1 MLECISLIVHLSFS
15 VSRELFDSALL
26 CFLRGR
32 GESKADILKTQGC
45 LVASKAVI
53 RWDVCTASIDLT
65 RSLQELDTLVQEE
78 VVKLN
83 WPLTAASNIFSLLS
97 CQNGG

>member
-15 VSRELFDSALL
+15 VRRELFDNALL

-32 GESKADILKTQGC
+32 GESKVDIFKNQGC
-45 LVASKAVI
+45 LMASKTVI
-53 RWDVCTASIDLT
+53 RLDVCTVSIDLT
-65 RSLQELDTLVQEE
+65 RSLQELEILLQQGVD
-78 VVKLN
+78 KLN
-83 WPLTAASNIFSLLS
+83 WPRAADSNIFSLLS